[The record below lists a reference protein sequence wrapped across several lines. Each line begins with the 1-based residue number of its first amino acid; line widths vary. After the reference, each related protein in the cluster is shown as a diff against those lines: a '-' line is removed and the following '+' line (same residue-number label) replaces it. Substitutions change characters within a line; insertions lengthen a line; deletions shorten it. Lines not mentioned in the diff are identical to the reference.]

1 MITKP
6 HYKFI
11 MDITQIIYRNIQILL
26 FSNPYPS
33 IPFPVSIGLNLS
45 GRGTLITS
53 VLQTLPLYTFSC
65 FKVLETI
72 SKRLDAIIGNF
83 WWGHE
88 QGVKKLHMI
97 HWDKMCQNTRKIQLH
112 EPSNDCKAISE
123 DKP

>member
-26 FSNPYPS
+26 FSKPYAS

-72 SKRLDAIIGNF
+72 CKRLDAIIAALAATNDGRDLPTE
-83 WWGHE
+83 G
-88 QGVKKLHMI
+88 G
-97 HWDKMCQNTRKIQLH
+97 QNKRKRQ
-112 EPSNDCKAISE
+112 PA
-123 DKP
+123 